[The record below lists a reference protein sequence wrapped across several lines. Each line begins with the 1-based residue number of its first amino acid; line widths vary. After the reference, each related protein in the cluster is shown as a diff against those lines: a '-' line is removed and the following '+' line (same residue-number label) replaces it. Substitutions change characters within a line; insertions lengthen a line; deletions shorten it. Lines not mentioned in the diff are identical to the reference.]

1 MYKRDTK
8 VICKGQQWYY
18 IGQDSV
24 GDHLLSKGKGYTGAN
39 KCTDTWFDKYA
50 WTYTPRADE
59 ITSLEPIA
67 SPLENAI
74 EEYKREHGVVGTRPF
89 KVLQEAPHRH
99 PSTWYRFNGSTL
111 EYEHTNG
118 WNKALAS
125 NLCDILFNTYEFLYL
140 KGEEPRVE

>member
-8 VICKGQQWYY
+8 VIYRGEQWYY
-18 IGQDSV
+18 IGQDQV
-24 GDHLLSKGKGYTGAN
+24 GDHLLSKEEGYTGAN
-39 KCTDTWFDKYA
+39 ECTDSWFNEYDWTWS
-50 WTYTPRADE
+50 TRADE
-59 ITSLEPIA
+59 ITLVEPIL

-89 KVLQEAPHRH
+89 KVVQGY

-125 NLCDILFNTYEFLYL
+125 ELCDILFNTYEFLYL
-140 KGEEPRVE
+140 KGKEPRVK